1 MMRSVLRFRA
11 RGIPALAAAALMTS
25 VATTAAVG
33 ETYTWQ
39 DENQAQFA
47 TLQRLITEFKKN
59 PSGHLAAQTFRS
71 EALIL
76 ASDRD
81 PADVVLRRTAALLAA
96 LKRMAGAPDLAA
108 EAGTLERL
116 QAESAAINVK
126 ETQARRDLFDK
137 ALRLRRTIAFSN
149 PLLDFDRI
157 LFIKRHFLP
166 GSHRQGNHMCDQYYG
181 FHAIRGG
188 GVFVLEDALSSKP
201 TARNVLADSLCASG
215 RFKGKPLPPGGYLSP
230 ELSFDARTVLF
241 AFTEAEPSHYKW
253 SERST
258 YHIFKVNV
266 DGSNLVQ
273 LTDGPAGD
281 FDPCWLPNGRIVF
294 ISERRG
300 GYGRCHARPVPIFT
314 LHTMESDGTDIVCIS
329 RNESN
334 EWHPSVDASGMI
346 VYTRWDYV
354 DRGHSQAHHPWI
366 TTPDGRDARAIQGN
380 FGKSM
385 RVRPFMEMDM
395 RAIPGSHKYIATAAA
410 HHGQAY
416 GSLVVLDPW
425 IEDDDAMAPLKRLT
439 PDVWFP
445 EAERGET
452 VYASAWPL
460 GEAFYLCVCDFNAT
474 RGGGP
479 KNNFGIYL
487 LDAWGNKELLYRD
500 PAISCLSP
508 IPLRP
513 RRRPPVIPH
522 VTAEGRPQVTRATPD
537 TSGPPPSDPPR
548 TAPVGLI
555 NVYDGFKPWPEGTII
570 KALRIIQVLPKATP
584 VHNVPRIGYGSEKGA
599 RAVLGTVPVEADG
612 SAYFSVP
619 TGKVVFFQ
627 ALDARGLAVQSM
639 RSCTYVHPG
648 QRLVCQGCH
657 EPRHR
662 APAPPKRF
670 ALAMRRPPSD
680 IQPDVAG
687 SNPFSFPR
695 LVQPVLE
702 RHCVAC
708 HAKEP
713 KAMDLGKGDAGKN
726 RYGWYTSYANLRTYA
741 FYFGK
746 FEATYDGWTLPR
758 TTPGEFGARASKL
771 FALLEKDHYAVKLS
785 KADLHR
791 ITLWLDCN
799 SDFLGSYDDPEAQ
812 ARGQIVRPTLQ

>member
-1 MMRSVLRFRA
+1 MLRRIVLILVLA
-11 RGIPALAAAALMTS
+11 NSAAAA
-25 VATTAAVG
+25 AA
-33 ETYTWQ
+33 EIYTWDQ
-39 DENQAQFA
+39 ERQAQFT
-47 TLQRLITEFKKN
+47 TLQRLISKPKKHRQ
-59 PSGHLAAQTFRS
+59 PRFDAQAFRR

-76 ASDRD
+76 PSDRD
-81 PADVVLRRTAALLAA
+81 PADAVLRRTAALLAA
-96 LKRMAGAPDLAA
+96 LKRMPGAPDLAA
-108 EAGTLERL
+108 EGAALERL
-116 QAESAAINVK
+116 QAKNAASDVK
-126 ETQARRDLFDK
+126 GTKARRDLFDK
-137 ALRLRRTIAFSN
+137 ALDLRRKIAFAN
-149 PLLDFDRI
+149 PLLDFDKI

-166 GSHRQGNHMCDQYYG
+166 GSHRQGNHMCDQYFG

-188 GVFVLEDALSSKP
+188 GVYVLEGAFSGRP
-201 TARNVLADSLCASG
+201 TVRDVLADSLCRSG
-215 RFKGKPLPPGGYLSP
+215 RFKGKKLPPGGYLSP

-241 AFTEAEPSHYKW
+241 AFTEAEPSLYQW
-253 SERST
+253 TERST
-258 YHIFKVNV
+258 YHLFKVGI
-266 DGSNLVQ
+266 DGSGLVQ
-273 LTDGPAGD
+273 LTDGPASD

-300 GYGRCHARPVPIFT
+300 GFGRCHARPVPIFT
-314 LHTMESDGTDIVCIS
+314 LHTMEGDGTDITCIS

-380 FGKSM
+380 FGQSM
-385 RVRPFMEMDM
+385 QIRPFMEMDM
-395 RAIPGSHKYIATAAA
+395 RAIPLSHKYIATAAA

-425 IEDDDAMAPLKRLT
+425 VEDDDAMAPLKRLT

-452 VYASAWPL
+452 VYAAAWPL
-460 GEAFYLCVCDFNAT
+460 SEDFYLCVCDFDAT

-479 KNNFGIYL
+479 KNNFGLYL
-487 LDAWGNKELLYRD
+487 LDAWGNKELIYRD
-500 PAISCLSP
+500 PQISCLSP
-508 IPLRP
+508 IPVRR

-522 VTAEGRPQVTRATPD
+522 VTAEGKPQMASATPD
-537 TSGPPPSDPPR
+537 TTASPPEPSD
-548 TAPVGLI
+548 TAPVGLV
-555 NVYDGFKPWPEGTII
+555 NVYDGFKPWPEGAVI

-612 SAYFSVP
+612 SAHFSLPVGVP
-619 TGKVVFFQ
+619 VFFQ
-627 ALDARGLAVQSM
+627 ALDGRGLAVQSM

-662 APAPPKRF
+662 GPQQPKQF
-670 ALAMRRPPSD
+670 PLAMRRSPST
-680 IQPDVAG
+680 IVPDVAG

-695 LVQPVLE
+695 LVQPVIE
-702 RHCVAC
+702 RHCTAC

-713 KAMDLGKGDAGKN
+713 KAMDLAKGDAAKN

-746 FEATYDGWTLPR
+746 FEATYDGWTPPR

-771 FALLEKDHYAVKLS
+771 LALLEKGHYDVKLPRE
-785 KADLHR
+785 DLHR

-799 SDFLGSYDDPEAQ
+799 SDFLGSYEDPGAQ
-812 ARGQIVRPTLQ
+812 ARGEIVRPTLQ